1 MVQTPFS
8 IPDLSDPQLVGGG
21 MDAVEWLVGFIAVIA
36 SSLIFWCVCTR
47 SCKPAWDR
55 AQRFPVDTG
64 TWWRLALGRRQRLS
78 ASVIAATR
86 TRISPSETT
95 AARDPR
101 NSPARYRPTTTV
113 VEMDDASSD
122 GGSFTRGGASSDGG
136 SFTRGGAS
144 SDGGSFTRRQLL
156 PRPEVSVA
164 SETLGRMEMFKGLSK
179 PQQTV
184 LVDSLTEERYAK
196 DEHIIEQDEKG
207 DAFFIIVSGSVRL
220 TRRDP
225 AATDAFILIKD
236 KLLPGAYFGEMA
248 LLQPEG
254 RRMATVTA
262 NEATV
267 VMSLDREKFQEL
279 FGSTSDILQHEAE
292 RSVIGRL

>member
-1 MVQTPFS
+1 M
-8 IPDLSDPQLVGGG
+8 
-21 MDAVEWLVGFIAVIA
+21 
-36 SSLIFWCVCTR
+36 
-47 SCKPAWDR
+47 
-55 AQRFPVDTG
+55 
-64 TWWRLALGRRQRLS
+64 
-78 ASVIAATR
+78 
-86 TRISPSETT
+86 
-95 AARDPR
+95 
-101 NSPARYRPTTTV
+101 
-113 VEMDDASSD
+113 
-122 GGSFTRGGASSDGG
+122 
-136 SFTRGGAS
+136 
-144 SDGGSFTRRQLL
+144 
-156 PRPEVSVA
+156 A

-179 PQQTV
+179 PQQMV

-279 FGSTSDILQHEAE
+279 F
-292 RSVIGRL
+292 

>member
-1 MVQTPFS
+1 
-8 IPDLSDPQLVGGG
+8 
-21 MDAVEWLVGFIAVIA
+21 
-36 SSLIFWCVCTR
+36 
-47 SCKPAWDR
+47 
-55 AQRFPVDTG
+55 
-64 TWWRLALGRRQRLS
+64 
-78 ASVIAATR
+78 
-86 TRISPSETT
+86 
-95 AARDPR
+95 
-101 NSPARYRPTTTV
+101 
-113 VEMDDASSD
+113 MDDASSD

-279 FGSTSDILQHEAE
+279 FGSTSDTLQHETE
-292 RSVIGRL
+292 RSVIGRV